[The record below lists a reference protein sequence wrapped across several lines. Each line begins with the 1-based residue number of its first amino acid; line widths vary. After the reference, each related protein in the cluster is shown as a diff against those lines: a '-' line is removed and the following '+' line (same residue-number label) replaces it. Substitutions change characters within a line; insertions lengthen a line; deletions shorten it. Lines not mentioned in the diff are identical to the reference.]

1 MYEFVIKGTPQEI
14 MHEVNEIVFASF
26 DKIREDAE
34 QAERSELEHLAE
46 LDGIDLAD
54 MHNDNYYDR

>member
-1 MYEFVIKGTPQEI
+1 MYEFVIKGSPAEI
-14 MHEVNEIVFASF
+14 MHEVNEMEFASF

-46 LDGIDLAD
+46 LDGITEEDTKDL
-54 MHNDNYYDR
+54 Y